1 MNVKNILIDKISPS
15 LMNPRKT
22 FDEAALEELAANI
35 AKQGL
40 LQPITVRP
48 TSEAPYLDEE
58 SGEVINVDDTYE
70 IVCGERRFRAFLKLK
85 AMEDDKNIAGT
96 KTGKKKTDAFQY
108 IPCLVRNMTDD
119 EAFEAMITENL
130 QRKDVDPIEEA
141 FAFAQLIEKGRR
153 LEDIALKFGKSARF
167 VFDRI
172 KLNSLIPSLKQ
183 RVREGGI
190 PLSGAM
196 LLSKLDNEQQAK
208 FDRNHQGQCVTN
220 QVRRFMNDIFME
232 LDRTDWVNDDIW
244 PDDEFESCSD
254 CECNTANHGCLFY
267 EMNCEK
273 ARCINPVCF
282 NNKKVA
288 YVHRKIDEEQDNLV
302 KCGTSLIF
310 GKTVIISGGEE
321 MYWSDATKEIYRKM
335 LAVIRQ
341 KGYEIIDPIKVFDG
355 KCFYAEDDERTQNM
369 LADNTVYRCLSF
381 FDNSSPQFKIKYYYV
396 RKDKASESSA
406 VAEPKQ
412 IEIENVLAKIKRAKE
427 LVIEKSAEEMRKWAQ
442 EKPYYK
448 RSKELSLNEQTVY
461 DVMVLRNCSDDFLKT
476 LGLSKH
482 KKESDFVNYV
492 KNNSADRNRWHRAFI
507 AKNLSDNEVNFYP
520 YMQKCQT
527 ILFSEQYPDE
537 YNAMAK
543 KLADSYQKKESKL
556 KEQLKNLEN
565 NIMEKA

>member
-1 MNVKNILIDKISPS
+1 
-15 LMNPRKT
+15 MNPRKT

-35 AKQGL
+35 EKQGL
-40 LQPITVRP
+40 LQPVTVRP
-48 TSEAPYLDEE
+48 TSETPYLDEE
-58 SGEVINVDDTYE
+58 SGEVINVNDTYE

-85 AMEDDKNIAGT
+85 AKEDDENIRS
-96 KTGKKKTDAFQY
+96 KSRRKKTDYFQSV
-108 IPCLVRNMTDD
+108 PCLVREMTDD

-141 FAFAQLIEKGRR
+141 YAFAQLIEKGRR

-183 RVREGGI
+183 RVRDGEI

-196 LLSKLDNEQQAK
+196 LLSKLDKEQQAK
-208 FDRNHQGQCVTN
+208 FDRNHQGQCVVN
-220 QVRRFMNDIFME
+220 QVKRFMNDIFME
-232 LDRTDWVNDDIW
+232 LDRTGWINDDVW
-244 PDDEFESCSD
+244 QNGEFKSCSE
-254 CECNTANHGCLFY
+254 CESNTANYGCLFY

-288 YVHRKIDEEQDNLV
+288 YVYRNIDAEKDNLV
-302 KCGTSLIF
+302 KCGDSLLF
-310 GKTVIISGGEE
+310 GKTVIINSGEE
-321 MYWSDATKEIYRKM
+321 TYWSDGTKEIYRKL
-335 LAVIRQ
+335 LAGIQQ
-341 KGYEIIDPIKVFDG
+341 KGYEVVDPNKAFSS

-369 LADNTVYRCLSF
+369 LSDNKVYRCLSF
-381 FDNSSPQFKIKYYYV
+381 FEDSSPKFKVNYYYV
-396 RKDKASESSA
+396 RKDKASEGVA
-406 VAEPKQ
+406 IAEPKQ
-412 IEIENVLAKIKRAKE
+412 IEIENIKAKIKRAKE

-448 RSKELSLNEQTVY
+448 RSKELSMNEQTVY

-476 LGLSKH
+476 LGLSKYS
-482 KKESDFVNYV
+482 KECDFVSYV
-492 KNNSADRNRWHRAFI
+492 NNNKADRSQWHRAFI
-507 AKNLSDNEVNFYP
+507 AKNLSDNDVNFYP

-543 KLADSYQKKESKL
+543 KLTDSYQNKEMKL
-556 KEQLKNLEN
+556 QEQLKNLEN
-565 NIMEKA
+565 NSMEKA